1 VTTRERIIYLAKASI
16 ARGLYTVGLL
26 QLWQAVALR
35 RKAVVLMYHRVLS
48 DSERRRSASN
58 PALIVGRETF
68 AMHMRVLKR
77 RFSVISVDELV
88 DRMERRTPFR
98 DSSCLITFDDGWCD
112 NFTNA
117 LPSLREHGHPALV
130 FLPINYIGTQRMF
143 WQETLTHLLLA
154 VVRSVERNPAR
165 KGRFAELLAPVG
177 LEWVTE
183 LGGEDAHRAILPGVD
198 EQKRTAR
205 HVVTELSAALVAELG
220 FPLAEAAQ
228 ADGFMTW
235 DQVEAMSRDRV
246 TFGGHGVEHLLLTT
260 VPMEAVRAEIRD
272 SRQALAARFD
282 GQAAAFSYPN
292 GYTNT
297 AIEDEVRSAGYR
309 VAFITRRGH
318 VTSADDRF
326 TIRRLN
332 VHEAMTDTAPMFLA
346 RIVGLW

>member
-246 TFGGHGVEHLLLTT
+246 TSGDT
-260 VPMEAVRAEIRD
+260 AWSICS
-272 SRQALAARFD
+272 SRRCPWRRCGPRFATRGRPSPRGSMARRR
-282 GQAAAFSYPN
+282 
-292 GYTNT
+292 
-297 AIEDEVRSAGYR
+297 RSATR
-309 VAFITRRGH
+309 TATRTRRSK
-318 VTSADDRF
+318 TKSDRPAIAWHSSPAGG
-326 TIRRLN
+326 T
-332 VHEAMTDTAPMFLA
+332 
-346 RIVGLW
+346 